1 MSTETKPEQPTEQG
15 GQGQQAA
22 QESQQPTGQQGAE
35 QVQQQQ
41 EAVQQVVQEVRPAE
55 AKPVEV
61 KLPRPRVSLSGRLRR
76 LMRVRV
82 LMERREPRWMSMDE
96 WRFLRVAHRESWRRP
111 KGDDNKIRLEI
122 KGYPKRVKIG
132 YGKPRLVRNLHPT
145 GFKLVTVHRP
155 EDVDKVDPT
164 REAIVIG
171 RTVGLRK
178 RVEIVRRAIERGV
191 RVINVTKDVID
202 ELSRSQ

>member
-22 QESQQPTGQQGAE
+22 QESQQPAGQQGAE

-41 EAVQQVVQEVRPAE
+41 QAVQEVRPAE

-61 KLPRPRVSLSGRLRR
+61 KLPRPRVSLSGKLRR
-76 LMRVRV
+76 LMRIRV
-82 LMERREPRWMSMDE
+82 LMERREPRWMRMDE
-96 WRFLRVAHRESWRRP
+96 WRFLRIAHRESWRRP
-111 KGDDNKIRLEI
+111 KGNDNKIRLEI
-122 KGYPKRVKIG
+122 KGYPKRVKVG

-145 GFKLVTVHRP
+145 GFKLVIVHRP

-191 RVINVTKDVID
+191 RVINVSKDVID

>member
-41 EAVQQVVQEVRPAE
+41 QAVQEVRPAE

-122 KGYPKRVKIG
+122 KGYPKRVKVG
-132 YGKPRLVRNLHPT
+132 YEKPRLVRNLHPT
-145 GFKLVTVHRP
+145 GFKLVIVHRP
-155 EDVDKVDPT
+155 EDVNKVDPT
-164 REAIVIG
+164 KEAIVIG

-178 RVEIVRRAIERGV
+178 RIEIVRRAIERGV

>member
-41 EAVQQVVQEVRPAE
+41 QAVQEARPAE

-61 KLPRPRVSLSGRLRR
+61 KLPRPRVSLSGKLRR
-76 LMRVRV
+76 LMRIRV
-82 LMERREPRWMSMDE
+82 LMERREPRWMRMDE
-96 WRFLRVAHRESWRRP
+96 WRFLRIAHRESWRRP
-111 KGDDNKIRLEI
+111 KGNDNKIRLEI
-122 KGYPKRVKIG
+122 KGYPKRVKVG

-164 REAIVIG
+164 KEAVVIG

>member
-22 QESQQPTGQQGAE
+22 QESQQPAGQQGAE
-35 QVQQQQ
+35 QVQQQ
-41 EAVQQVVQEVRPAE
+41 QQVVQEVRPAE

-111 KGDDNKIRLEI
+111 KGNDNKIRLEI

-145 GFKLVTVHRP
+145 GFKLVIVHRP

-164 REAIVIG
+164 KEAIVIG

>member
-22 QESQQPTGQQGAE
+22 QESQQPAGQQGAE

-41 EAVQQVVQEVRPAE
+41 QAVQEVRPAE

-61 KLPRPRVSLSGRLRR
+61 KLPRPRVSLSGKLRR
-76 LMRVRV
+76 LMRIRV
-82 LMERREPRWMSMDE
+82 LMERREPRWMRMDE
-96 WRFLRVAHRESWRRP
+96 WRFLRIAHRESWRRP
-111 KGDDNKIRLEI
+111 KGNDNKIRLEI
-122 KGYPKRVKIG
+122 KGYPKRVKVG

-164 REAIVIG
+164 KEAIVIG

>member
-15 GQGQQAA
+15 GQEQQAA
-22 QESQQPTGQQGAE
+22 QGSQQPTGQQGAE

-61 KLPRPRVSLSGRLRR
+61 KLPRPRVSLSGKLRR
-76 LMRVRV
+76 LMRIRV

-145 GFKLVTVHRP
+145 GFKLVIVHRP

-164 REAIVIG
+164 KEAIVIG

-178 RVEIVRRAIERGV
+178 RIEIVRRAIERGV

>member
-15 GQGQQAA
+15 GQGQQAT

-41 EAVQQVVQEVRPAE
+41 QAVQEVRPAE

-82 LMERREPRWMSMDE
+82 LMERREPRWMRMDE

-122 KGYPKRVKIG
+122 KGYPKRVKVG

-145 GFKLVTVHRP
+145 GFKLVIVHRP

-164 REAIVIG
+164 KEAIVIG

>member
-15 GQGQQAA
+15 GQGQQAT

-145 GFKLVTVHRP
+145 GFKLVIVHRP
-155 EDVDKVDPT
+155 DDVDKVDPT
-164 REAIVIG
+164 KEAIVIG

>member
-41 EAVQQVVQEVRPAE
+41 QAVQEVRPAE

-61 KLPRPRVSLSGRLRR
+61 KLPRPRVSLSGKLRR
-76 LMRVRV
+76 LMRIRV
-82 LMERREPRWMSMDE
+82 LMERREPRWMRMDE
-96 WRFLRVAHRESWRRP
+96 WRFLRIAHRESWRRP
-111 KGDDNKIRLEI
+111 KGNDNKIRLEI
-122 KGYPKRVKIG
+122 KGYPKRVKVG

-145 GFKLVTVHRP
+145 GFKLVIVHRP

-164 REAIVIG
+164 KEAIVIG

-178 RVEIVRRAIERGV
+178 RIEIVRRAIERGV

>member
-22 QESQQPTGQQGAE
+22 QESQQPAGQQGAE

-41 EAVQQVVQEVRPAE
+41 QAVQEVRPAE

-61 KLPRPRVSLSGRLRR
+61 KPPRPRVSLSGKLRR

-82 LMERREPRWMSMDE
+82 LMKRREPRWMRMDE
-96 WRFLRVAHRESWRRP
+96 WRFLRIAHRESWRRP

-145 GFKLVTVHRP
+145 GFKLVIVHRP

-178 RVEIVRRAIERGV
+178 RIEIVRRAIEKGV

>member
-22 QESQQPTGQQGAE
+22 QESQQPAGQQGAE

-41 EAVQQVVQEVRPAE
+41 QAVQEVRPAE

-61 KLPRPRVSLSGRLRR
+61 KLPRPRVSLSGKLRR
-76 LMRVRV
+76 LMRIRV
-82 LMERREPRWMSMDE
+82 LMERREPRWMRMDE
-96 WRFLRVAHRESWRRP
+96 RRFLRIAHRESWRRP
-111 KGDDNKIRLEI
+111 KGNDNKIRLEI

-164 REAIVIG
+164 KEAIVIG

>member
-22 QESQQPTGQQGAE
+22 QESQQPAGQQGAE

-41 EAVQQVVQEVRPAE
+41 QAVQEVRPAE

-111 KGDDNKIRLEI
+111 KGNDNKIRLEI
-122 KGYPKRVKIG
+122 KGYPKRVKVG

-178 RVEIVRRAIERGV
+178 RVEIIRRAIERGV

>member
-41 EAVQQVVQEVRPAE
+41 EAVQQVVQEIRPAE

-61 KLPRPRVSLSGRLRR
+61 KLPKPRVSLSGRLRR

-82 LMERREPRWMSMDE
+82 LMERRGPRWMSMDE

-145 GFKLVTVHRP
+145 GFKLVIVHRP

-164 REAIVIG
+164 KEAIVIG

>member
-22 QESQQPTGQQGAE
+22 QESQQPAGQQGAE

-41 EAVQQVVQEVRPAE
+41 QAVQEVRPAE

-61 KLPRPRVSLSGRLRR
+61 KLPRPRVSLSGKLRR
-76 LMRVRV
+76 LMRIRV
-82 LMERREPRWMSMDE
+82 LMERREPRWMRMDE
-96 WRFLRVAHRESWRRP
+96 WRFLRIAHRESWRRP
-111 KGDDNKIRLEI
+111 KGNDNKIRLEI
-122 KGYPKRVKIG
+122 KGYPKRVKVG

-145 GFKLVTVHRP
+145 GFKLVIVHRP

>member
-15 GQGQQAA
+15 GQEQQAA
-22 QESQQPTGQQGAE
+22 QGSQQPTGQQGAE

-61 KLPRPRVSLSGRLRR
+61 KLPRPRVLLSGRLRR

-122 KGYPKRVKIG
+122 KGYPKRVKVG

-145 GFKLVTVHRP
+145 GFKLVIVHRP

-164 REAIVIG
+164 KEAIVIG

>member
-22 QESQQPTGQQGAE
+22 QESQQPAGQQGAE

-41 EAVQQVVQEVRPAE
+41 QAVQEVRPAE

-61 KLPRPRVSLSGRLRR
+61 KLPRPRVSLSGKLRR
-76 LMRVRV
+76 LMRIRV
-82 LMERREPRWMSMDE
+82 LMERREPRWMRMDE

-111 KGDDNKIRLEI
+111 KGNDNKIRLEI
-122 KGYPKRVKIG
+122 KGYPKRVKVG

-145 GFKLVTVHRP
+145 GFKLVIVHRP

>member
-15 GQGQQAA
+15 GQEQQAT
-22 QESQQPTGQQGAE
+22 QGSQQPTGQQGAE

-122 KGYPKRVKIG
+122 KGYPKRVKVG

-145 GFKLVTVHRP
+145 GFKLVIVHRP

-164 REAIVIG
+164 KEAIVIG

-178 RVEIVRRAIERGV
+178 RIEIVRRAIEKGV

>member
-15 GQGQQAA
+15 GQEQQAA
-22 QESQQPTGQQGAE
+22 QGSQQPTGQQGAE

-61 KLPRPRVSLSGRLRR
+61 KLPRPRVSLSGKLRR
-76 LMRVRV
+76 LMRIRV

-111 KGDDNKIRLEI
+111 KGNDNKIRLEI

-178 RVEIVRRAIERGV
+178 R
-191 RVINVTKDVID
+191 
-202 ELSRSQ
+202 

>member
-22 QESQQPTGQQGAE
+22 QESQQPAGQQGAE

-41 EAVQQVVQEVRPAE
+41 QAVQEVRPAE

-61 KLPRPRVSLSGRLRR
+61 KLPRPRVSLSGKLRR

-82 LMERREPRWMSMDE
+82 LMERREPRWMRMDE

-111 KGDDNKIRLEI
+111 KGNDNKIRLEI
-122 KGYPKRVKIG
+122 KGYPKRVKVG

-164 REAIVIG
+164 KEAIVIG

>member
-15 GQGQQAA
+15 GQGQQVA
-22 QESQQPTGQQGAE
+22 QESQQPAGQQGAE

-41 EAVQQVVQEVRPAE
+41 QAVQEVRPAE
-55 AKPVEV
+55 AKPVEA
-61 KLPRPRVSLSGRLRR
+61 KLPRPRVSLSGKLRR
-76 LMRVRV
+76 LMRIRV
-82 LMERREPRWMSMDE
+82 LMERREPRWMRMDE
-96 WRFLRVAHRESWRRP
+96 WRFLRIAHRESWRRP
-111 KGDDNKIRLEI
+111 KGNDNKIRLEI
-122 KGYPKRVKIG
+122 KGYPKRVKVG

-164 REAIVIG
+164 KEAIVIG

-178 RVEIVRRAIERGV
+178 RVEIVRKAIERGV

>member
-1 MSTETKPEQPTEQG
+1 
-15 GQGQQAA
+15 
-22 QESQQPTGQQGAE
+22 
-35 QVQQQQ
+35 V
-41 EAVQQVVQEVRPAE
+41 
-55 AKPVEV
+55 
-61 KLPRPRVSLSGRLRR
+61 
-76 LMRVRV
+76 
-82 LMERREPRWMSMDE
+82 
-96 WRFLRVAHRESWRRP
+96 
-111 KGDDNKIRLEI
+111 I
-122 KGYPKRVKIG
+122 
-132 YGKPRLVRNLHPT
+132 
-145 GFKLVTVHRP
+145 VHRP

>member
-22 QESQQPTGQQGAE
+22 QESQQPAGQQGAE

-41 EAVQQVVQEVRPAE
+41 QAVQEVRPAE

-61 KLPRPRVSLSGRLRR
+61 KLPRPRVSLSGKLRR
-76 LMRVRV
+76 LMRIRV

-111 KGDDNKIRLEI
+111 KGNDNKIRLEI
-122 KGYPKRVKIG
+122 KGYPKRVKVG

-145 GFKLVTVHRP
+145 GFKLVIVHRP

-164 REAIVIG
+164 KEAIVIG

>member
-15 GQGQQAA
+15 GQEQQAA
-22 QESQQPTGQQGAE
+22 QGSQQPTGQQGAE

-61 KLPRPRVSLSGRLRR
+61 KLPRPRVSLSGKLRR
-76 LMRVRV
+76 LMRIRV

-111 KGDDNKIRLEI
+111 KGNDNKIRLEI

-178 RVEIVRRAIERGV
+178 RIEIVRRAIERGV

>member
-22 QESQQPTGQQGAE
+22 QESQQPAGQQGAE
-35 QVQQQQ
+35 QVQQQ
-41 EAVQQVVQEVRPAE
+41 QQVVQEVRPAE

-122 KGYPKRVKIG
+122 KGYPKRVKVG

-145 GFKLVTVHRP
+145 GFKLVIVHRP

-164 REAIVIG
+164 KEAIVIG

-178 RVEIVRRAIERGV
+178 RIEIVRRAIERGV

>member
-22 QESQQPTGQQGAE
+22 QESQQPAGQQGAE

-41 EAVQQVVQEVRPAE
+41 QAVQEVRPAE
-55 AKPVEV
+55 AKLVEV

-96 WRFLRVAHRESWRRP
+96 WRFLRVVHRESWRRP

-122 KGYPKRVKIG
+122 KGYPKRVKVG

-145 GFKLVTVHRP
+145 GFKLVIVHRP

-164 REAIVIG
+164 KEAIVIG

-178 RVEIVRRAIERGV
+178 RIEIVRRAIERGV

>member
-22 QESQQPTGQQGAE
+22 QESQQPAGQQGAE

-122 KGYPKRVKIG
+122 KGYPKRVKVG

-145 GFKLVTVHRP
+145 GFKLVIVHRP

>member
-41 EAVQQVVQEVRPAE
+41 QAVQEVRPAE

-61 KLPRPRVSLSGRLRR
+61 KLPRPRVLLSGRLRR

-122 KGYPKRVKIG
+122 KGYPKRVKVG

-145 GFKLVTVHRP
+145 GFKLVIVHRP

-164 REAIVIG
+164 KEAIVIG

-178 RVEIVRRAIERGV
+178 RIEIVRRAIERGV

>member
-41 EAVQQVVQEVRPAE
+41 QAVQEVRPAE

-145 GFKLVTVHRP
+145 GFKLVIVHRP

-164 REAIVIG
+164 KEAIVIG

>member
-41 EAVQQVVQEVRPAE
+41 EAVQQIVQEVRPAE

-145 GFKLVTVHRP
+145 GFKLVIVHRP

-164 REAIVIG
+164 KEAIVIG